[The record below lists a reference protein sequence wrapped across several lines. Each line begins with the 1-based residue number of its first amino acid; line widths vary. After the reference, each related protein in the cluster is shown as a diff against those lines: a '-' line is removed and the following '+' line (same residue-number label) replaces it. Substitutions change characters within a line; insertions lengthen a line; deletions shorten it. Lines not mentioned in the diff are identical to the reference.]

1 MGKKPI
7 TFNKKHFPPLGSL
20 KKKDQ
25 TFDSEY
31 TFSSG
36 PKEKKKK
43 SQSSALAEHTKK
55 LIKAVEK
62 NFATALTAKPKNT
75 ALTAKPKKLDPGV
88 AALAEFIGVDEA
100 ENVTQNM
107 AKGKGIPLGMMEFLI
122 GKPSYVG
129 KIDWKKDKEMPS
141 GSTSKKKAPVTPQK
155 IFNDDN
161 KTKMIFSWSFTS
173 GRTVSGRNAVYSTY
187 LHENGEYTCN
197 CQGWVYGKKRAK
209 ETGNRACKHI
219 AKVVTV
225 GAEVYKK
232 FKKGEPLPEPENVSN
247 NNEVSDPFAA
257 PKGGRKMN
265 L

>member
-20 KKKDQ
+20 KKKKEQ
-25 TFDSEY
+25 TFAPEY
-31 TFSSG
+31 TFSSAL
-36 PKEKKKK
+36 KEKKP
-43 SQSSALAEHTKK
+43 QSSFLIEHTKK

-62 NFATALTAKPKNT
+62 NFATALTAE
-75 ALTAKPKKLDPGV
+75 PKKFDPGV
-88 AALAEFIGVDEA
+88 AALTEFIEFISLDEA
-100 ENVTQNM
+100 EKVT
-107 AKGKGIPLGMMEFLI
+107 
-122 GKPSYVG
+122 
-129 KIDWKKDKEMPS
+129 WKKDKEMAVPSTKVKKMPS

-155 IFNDDN
+155 ILNDDN

-173 GRTVSGRNAVYSTY
+173 GRNVSGRNAVYSTY

-219 AKVVTV
+219 AKVVMV

-247 NNEVSDPFAA
+247 NNEVFDPFAI